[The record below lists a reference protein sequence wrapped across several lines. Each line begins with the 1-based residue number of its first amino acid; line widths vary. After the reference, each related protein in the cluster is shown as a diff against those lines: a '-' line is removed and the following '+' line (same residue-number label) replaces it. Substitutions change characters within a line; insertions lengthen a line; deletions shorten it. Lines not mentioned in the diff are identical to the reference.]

1 MKVKIYC
8 QTDKKDEIKTML
20 QNGGFEISEQGE
32 YEFIET
38 NFYCQTLVN
47 KENTSLKFENNN
59 FSKALHISEIDAQS
73 PYSFYRDIIT
83 SNDSYGYKVT
93 YTESNDFHF
102 YFAHSEYEDF
112 SDTEYYPEYICY
124 IKYNGVLTEDTDA
137 TIEYI
142 YDENNSHSTTG
153 ELESEIMLLSRY
165 LERLPQ
171 EIKITIRE
179 RGSKLEEGSIIA
191 NASFVLYTINKWMK
205 KRPEKLLKQRTYEKN
220 HLWCSSTPRVVSI
233 LPLSNSSLS
242 VVRTENFSL
251 FVGELM

>member
-1 MKVKIYC
+1 MSI
-8 QTDKKDEIKTML
+8 ILIILML
-20 QNGGFEISEQGE
+20 IVVLITTYVAYYFLFQNYINKRLAGTCKQRRLPHPTTTVLYLVLFLSIIANIV
-32 YEFIET
+32 FCIE
-38 NFYCQTLVN
+38 LSRVN
-47 KENTSLKFENNN
+47 EENAFLRSKNNN
-59 FSKALHISEIDAQS
+59 ISKALHITEIEANS
-73 PYSFYRDIIT
+73 PYSYYRDIIT
-83 SNDSYGYKVT
+83 SSDSYGYKVT

-191 NASFVLYTINKWMK
+191 NASFVLDTINK
-205 KRPEKLLKQRTYEKN
+205 
-220 HLWCSSTPRVVSI
+220 
-233 LPLSNSSLS
+233 
-242 VVRTENFSL
+242 
-251 FVGELM
+251 

>member
-1 MKVKIYC
+1 MSIILIILISIVLLIATYIAYYFLYQSYINKRLAGSCKQRRLPHPTTTVLYLVLFLSIIVNIVFC
-8 QTDKKDEIKTML
+8 SELSRVNEENVFL
-20 QNGGFEISEQGE
+20 QS
-32 YEFIET
+32 
-38 NFYCQTLVN
+38 
-47 KENTSLKFENNN
+47 KNNN
-59 FSKALHISEIDAQS
+59 TSKALHITEIDANS
-73 PYSFYRDIIT
+73 PYSYYRDIIT
-83 SNDSYGYKVT
+83 SSNPYGYNVT

-124 IKYNGVLTEDTDA
+124 IKYDGVLTEDTDI

-179 RGSKLEEGSIIA
+179 RDSKLEEGKII
-191 NASFVLYTINKWMK
+191 NYASFILYKIIK
-205 KRPEKLLKQRTYEKN
+205 
-220 HLWCSSTPRVVSI
+220 
-233 LPLSNSSLS
+233 
-242 VVRTENFSL
+242 
-251 FVGELM
+251 